1 MVYKSLYIIIIG
13 YCKTKTIFQDIGFF
27 FYKRYMPNYK
37 DSANSNIL
45 SKSYMSTLLGIEREN
60 KDLCITIYEF
70 PKISVEISTNILK

>member
-1 MVYKSLYIIIIG
+1 
-13 YCKTKTIFQDIGFF
+13 
-27 FYKRYMPNYK
+27 MPNYK